1 MVQLETA
8 HMTED
13 KIEPRITVRNINMK
27 FSDMVKALQS
37 GKMKWD
43 EIPVE
48 EEPILDIKGE
58 EAKNWLKKP

>member
-1 MVQLETA
+1 MHGPEPL
-8 HMTED
+8 MTED

-37 GKMKWD
+37 GMMKWD

-48 EEPILDIKGE
+48 VEPILDIKGE